1 MEVKNILVPVDGSK
15 HADKAVKLAA
25 DLAAKYGAKLTLLHI
40 LLHGRL
46 PDDIR
51 KLSDKAGKPEPGM
64 AVGAGYVE
72 PSEPAEVLED
82 IGDKLLDR
90 AEKAAK
96 DEGATDIDRL
106 KTGGIAAEEILEN
119 ADKINA
125 DLIVMGSR
133 GLGGLKGL
141 LAGSVSYKVQNLA
154 KCSVITVK

>member
-15 HADKAVKLAA
+15 HADKAVRLAG
-25 DLAAKYGAKLTLLHI
+25 DLAAKYGARVTLLHV

-51 KLSDKAGKPEPGM
+51 KLSDKPGRPEPGM

-72 PSEPAEVLED
+72 PSEPIEVLED
-82 IGDKLLDR
+82 IGDKLLAR
-90 AEKAAK
+90 AEEAAK
-96 DEGATDIDRL
+96 GEGATHIDRI
-106 KTGGIAAEEILEN
+106 KTGGVAAEEILDN
-119 ADKINA
+119 ADKVNA
-125 DLIVMGSR
+125 DMIVMGSR

-154 KCSVITVK
+154 KCTVITVK

>member
-15 HADKAVKLAA
+15 HSDKAVKLAA
-25 DLAAKYGAKLTLLHI
+25 DMASKYGAKLTLLQV
-40 LLHGRL
+40 LLAGRL

-51 KLSDKAGKPEPGM
+51 KLSDKPSRPEPGM
-64 AVGAGYVE
+64 AVGAGYVD
-72 PSEPAEVLED
+72 PSEPVEVLEE
-82 IGDKLLDR
+82 IADKLLAKAVESAK
-90 AEKAAK
+90 AEGAK
-96 DEGATDIDRL
+96 DVDTV
-106 KTGGIAAEEILEN
+106 KTGGIAAEEILDH
-119 ADKINA
+119 ADKTNA

>member
-15 HADKAVKLAA
+15 HSDKAVRLAG
-25 DLAAKYGAKLTLLHI
+25 DLAEKYGAKLTLLQV

-46 PDDIR
+46 PDEIR
-51 KLSDKAGKPEPGM
+51 KMSDKPGKPEPAM

-72 PSEPAEVLED
+72 PSEPVEVLED
-82 IGDKLLDR
+82 IADKLLDK
-90 AEKAAK
+90 AEKDAK
-96 DEGATDIDRL
+96 AEGASDVDRI

-119 ADKINA
+119 ADKVNA

>member
-15 HADKAVKLAA
+15 HSDKAVNLAA
-25 DLAAKYGAKLTLLHI
+25 DLAAKYGAKLTLLQV

-51 KLSDKAGKPEPGM
+51 KLSGKKGKADPGM

-72 PSEPAEVLED
+72 PSEPPEVLED
-82 IGDKLLDR
+82 IADKLLAR
-90 AEKAAK
+90 AEETAKAEGAK
-96 DEGATDIDRL
+96 DINKI
-106 KTGGIAAEEILEN
+106 KTGGVAAEEILEN
-119 ADKINA
+119 ADKVNA

>member
-15 HADKAVKLAA
+15 HSDKAVRLAA
-25 DLAAKYGAKLTLLHI
+25 DLAAKYGAKLTLLQVR
-40 LLHGRL
+40 LHGRL
-46 PDDIR
+46 PDEIR
-51 KLSDKAGKPEPGM
+51 KLSDKSGKPEPGM

-72 PSEPAEVLED
+72 PSESVEVLED
-82 IGDKLLDR
+82 IADKLLDK
-90 AEKAAK
+90 AEKDAK
-96 DEGATDIDRL
+96 AEGASDVDRI